1 MIELEKKILITKEE
15 YHLLLERFFATSP
28 LADQT
33 ITKQINYYFDTDDLS
48 MNRQNITCR
57 IRFKDGKFQGTIKQH
72 SPSTDQSIETEVAVR
87 GGIHSNAFTDLGLK
101 LQGELVTDRCCLL
114 KTATCEVI
122 LDKNEYLNYID
133 YELEVEYMSGFEE
146 QAQSIVS
153 EILGQLDYQSIKKD
167 GTQTRDAKS
176 KSSRFFERK
185 SKHEFDS

>member
-15 YHLLLERFFATSP
+15 YHLLLERFLATSP
-28 LADQT
+28 LADQA

-57 IRFKDGKFQGTIKQH
+57 IRLKDGKLQGTIKQH
-72 SPSTDQSIETEVAVR
+72 ASDTDQSVETEVAVR
-87 GGIHSNAFTDLGLK
+87 DGIHSNAFTDLGLK
-101 LQGELVTDRCCLL
+101 LQGELITERCCLL
-114 KTATCEVI
+114 KTAACEVV

-153 EILGQLDYQSIKKD
+153 EFLSQLDHKSIKKD

-176 KSSRFFERK
+176 KSSRFFERRLTT
-185 SKHEFDS
+185 

>member
-1 MIELEKKILITKEE
+1 
-15 YHLLLERFFATSP
+15 
-28 LADQT
+28 
-33 ITKQINYYFDTDDLS
+33 

-72 SPSTDQSIETEVAVR
+72 SPSTDQSIETEVAIR
-87 GGIHSNAFTDLGLK
+87 DGIHSNAFTDLGLK
-101 LQGELVTDRCCLL
+101 LQGELVTDRSCLF
-114 KTATCEVI
+114 KTAACEVV

-176 KSSRFFERK
+176 KSSRFFERRLTT
-185 SKHEFDS
+185 